1 MVGIFE
7 TIENGKSIIKGLSDE
22 KVANI
27 ILQMNDPEKQT
38 MVITE
43 YDEDTDKKF
52 MNIFVKKHI
61 VKITF
66 FKEE

>member
-38 MVITE
+38 MTITE
-43 YDEDTDKKF
+43 YDDDTDKKF